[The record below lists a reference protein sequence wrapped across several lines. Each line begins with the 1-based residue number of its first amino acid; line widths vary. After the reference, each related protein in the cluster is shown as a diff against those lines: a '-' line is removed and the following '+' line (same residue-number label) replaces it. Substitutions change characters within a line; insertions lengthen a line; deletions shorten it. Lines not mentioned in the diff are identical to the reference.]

1 MEDRKRPDRDHIRMD
16 WIEYVIQNPVKEEV
30 QREMNNENTIFSG
43 Y

>member
-1 MEDRKRPDRDHIRMD
+1 MD